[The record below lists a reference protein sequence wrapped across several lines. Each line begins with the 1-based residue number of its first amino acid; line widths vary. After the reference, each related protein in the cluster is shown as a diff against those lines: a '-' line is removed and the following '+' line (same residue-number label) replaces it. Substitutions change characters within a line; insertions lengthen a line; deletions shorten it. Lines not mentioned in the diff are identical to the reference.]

1 MKFLLGGLFTVFVA
15 IVGVFAVVSSGVVNV
30 GADQEHNPM
39 MYSFL
44 ETARNRS
51 IENASKD
58 IVVPDLKKVDM
69 ISSGGAD
76 YKDMCAGCHLSP
88 GVAKTDFSE
97 SLYPKPPNFTKAD
110 IVKRYQTEDGA
121 KQGFWAIKHG
131 IMASGMPAWGAS
143 HDDDRMWAM
152 VAFIRSLPELDEAQY
167 TILTTRISDDM
178 MDMSFDGDM
187 NMSDDGMGMDMDM
200 DMDMSDDGSGMQH

>member
-1 MKFLLGGLFTVFVA
+1 MKFLLGVLFTVFVT
-15 IVGVFAVVSSGVVNV
+15 ITGVFAVVSSGVVNV
-30 GADQEHNPM
+30 GADQEHSPM

-44 ETARNRS
+44 EIARNRS

-58 IVVPDLKKVDM
+58 IVVPDLEKVDM

-88 GVAKTDFSE
+88 GVAQTDFSE

-121 KQGFWAIKHG
+121 KQSFWAIKHG

-143 HDDDRMWAM
+143 HDDGRMWAM
-152 VAFIRSLPELDEAQY
+152 VAFIRSLPELNESQY
-167 TILTTRISDDM
+167 TMLTTRI
-178 MDMSFDGDM
+178 DGDM
-187 NMSDDGMGMDMDM
+187 LDMSDGG
-200 DMDMSDDGSGMQH
+200 DMDMSDGGSGMQH

>member
-1 MKFLLGGLFTVFVA
+1 MKFLLGALFTVFVA
-15 IVGVFAVVSSGVVNV
+15 IVGVFAVVTSGVVNV
-30 GADQEHNPM
+30 GADQEHSPM
-39 MYSFL
+39 MFSFL

-58 IVVPDLKKVDM
+58 IVVPDLEKVD

-88 GVAKTDFSE
+88 GVAQTDFSE

-121 KQGFWAIKHG
+121 KQSFWAIKHG

-143 HDDDRMWAM
+143 HDDGRMWAM
-152 VAFIRSLPELDEAQY
+152 VAFIRSLPELDESQY
-167 TILTTRISDDM
+167 TMLTTRIDGDM

-187 NMSDDGMGMDMDM
+187 NMSDGGDMGMN
-200 DMDMSDDGSGMQH
+200 MSDDGSGMQH

>member
-1 MKFLLGGLFTVFVA
+1 MKFLLGALFTVFVA
-15 IVGVFAVVSSGVVNV
+15 IVSVFAIVTSGVVNV
-30 GADQEHNPM
+30 GADQEHSPM
-39 MYSFL
+39 MFSIF

-51 IENASKD
+51 IAHASKD
-58 IVVPDLKKVDM
+58 IVVPDLEKVEL

-88 GVAKTDFSE
+88 GVDKTDFSE
-97 SLYPKPPNFTKAD
+97 SLYPKPPNFTKAE
-110 IVKRYQTEDGA
+110 IVKRYQTADGA
-121 KQGFWAIKHG
+121 KQSFWAIKHG

-143 HDDDRMWAM
+143 HDDARMWAM

-167 TILTTRISDDM
+167 TMLTTRIDGDM

-187 NMSDDGMGMDMDM
+187 NMSDDG
-200 DMDMSDDGSGMQH
+200 SGMQH

>member
-1 MKFLLGGLFTVFVA
+1 MKFLLGALFTVFVA
-15 IVGVFAVVSSGVVNV
+15 IVGVFAVVTSGVVNV
-30 GADQEHNPM
+30 GADQEHSPM
-39 MYSFL
+39 MFSFL

-58 IVVPDLKKVDM
+58 IVVPDLEKVD

-88 GVAKTDFSE
+88 GVAQTDFSE

-152 VAFIRSLPELDEAQY
+152 VAFIRSLPKLDEAQY
-167 TILTTRISDDM
+167 TMLTTRIDGDM

-187 NMSDDGMGMDMDM
+187 NMSDGGDMGMN
-200 DMDMSDDGSGMQH
+200 MSDDGSGMQH

>member
-1 MKFLLGGLFTVFVA
+1 MKFLLGALFTVFVA

-51 IENASKD
+51 IANASKD

-97 SLYPKPPNFTKAD
+97 NLYPKPPNFTKAD
-110 IVKRYQTEDGA
+110 IVKRYQTEGGA

-200 DMDMSDDGSGMQH
+200 SDDGSGMQH

>member
-1 MKFLLGGLFTVFVA
+1 MKFLLGALFTVFVA
-15 IVGVFAVVSSGVVNV
+15 IVSVFAVVSSGVVNV
-30 GADQEHNPM
+30 GADQEHSPM
-39 MYSFL
+39 MFSFL

-51 IENASKD
+51 IANASKD
-58 IVVPDLKKVDM
+58 IVVPDLEKVDM

-88 GVAKTDFSE
+88 GVVKTDFSE

-110 IVKRYQTEDGA
+110 IVRRYQTEDGA

-143 HDDDRMWAM
+143 HDDARMWAM

-167 TILTTRISDDM
+167 TMLTTRVDGDM
-178 MDMSFDGDM
+178 MDMTFDGDM
-187 NMSDDGMGMDMDM
+187 NMSDGG
-200 DMDMSDDGSGMQH
+200 DMDMSDGGSGMQH

>member
-1 MKFLLGGLFTVFVA
+1 MKFLLGVLFTVVVA
-15 IVGVFAVVSSGVVNV
+15 IVGVFTVVMSGVINI
-30 GADQEHNPM
+30 GADQGHSPLVYN
-39 MYSFL
+39 FL

-51 IENASKD
+51 IANASKD
-58 IVVPDLKKVDM
+58 IVVPDLEKVD

-88 GVAKTDFSE
+88 GVESTDFSE
-97 SLYPKPPNFTKAD
+97 SLYPKPPNFTNAQVVD
-110 IVKRYQTEDGA
+110 RYKTDAGA
-121 KQGFWAIKHG
+121 QQSFWAIKHG

-152 VAFIRSLPELDEAQY
+152 VAFIRSLPELDESQY
-167 TILTTRISDDM
+167 TMLTTRIDGDM

-187 NMSDDGMGMDMDM
+187 NMSDDG
-200 DMDMSDDGSGMQH
+200 SGMQH

>member
-1 MKFLLGGLFTVFVA
+1 MKFLLGALFTVFVA
-15 IVGVFAVVSSGVVNV
+15 IVGVFAIVTSGVVNV
-30 GADQEHNPM
+30 GADQEHSPM
-39 MYSFL
+39 MFSFL

-51 IENASKD
+51 IANASKD
-58 IVVPDLKKVDM
+58 IVVPDLEKVDI

-88 GVAKTDFSE
+88 GVDKTDFSE
-97 SLYPKPPNFTKAD
+97 SLYPKPPNFTKAE
-110 IVKRYQTEDGA
+110 IVKRYQTADGA
-121 KQGFWAIKHG
+121 KQSFWAIKHG

-143 HDDDRMWAM
+143 HDDARIWAM

-167 TILTTRISDDM
+167 TMLTTRIDGDM

-187 NMSDDGMGMDMDM
+187 NMSDDG
-200 DMDMSDDGSGMQH
+200 SGMQH

>member
-1 MKFLLGGLFTVFVA
+1 MKFLLGVLFTVVVA
-15 IVGVFAVVSSGVVNV
+15 IVGVFTVVMSGVINI
-30 GADQEHNPM
+30 GADQGHSPLVYN
-39 MYSFL
+39 FL
-44 ETARNRS
+44 ETARTRS
-51 IENASKD
+51 IAYASKD
-58 IVVPDLKKVDM
+58 IIVPDLEKVEM

-88 GVAKTDFSE
+88 GVESTDFIE
-97 SLYPKPPNFTKAD
+97 SLYPKPPNFTNAQVVD
-110 IVKRYQTEDGA
+110 RYKTDAGA
-121 KQGFWAIKHG
+121 QQSFWAIKHG

-167 TILTTRISDDM
+167 TMLTTRIDGDM

-187 NMSDDGMGMDMDM
+187 NMSDDE
-200 DMDMSDDGSGMQH
+200 SGMQH

>member
-1 MKFLLGGLFTVFVA
+1 MKFLLGVLFTVVVA
-15 IVGVFAVVSSGVVNV
+15 IVGVFTVVMSGVINI
-30 GADQEHNPM
+30 GADQGHSPLVYN
-39 MYSFL
+39 FL
-44 ETARNRS
+44 ETARTRS
-51 IENASKD
+51 IAYASKD
-58 IVVPDLKKVDM
+58 IIVPDLEKVEM

-88 GVAKTDFSE
+88 GVESTDFSE
-97 SLYPKPPNFTKAD
+97 SLYPKPPNFTNAQVVD
-110 IVKRYQTEDGA
+110 RYKTDAGA
-121 KQGFWAIKHG
+121 QQSFWAIKHG

-167 TILTTRISDDM
+167 TMLTTRIDGDM

-187 NMSDDGMGMDMDM
+187 NMSDDE
-200 DMDMSDDGSGMQH
+200 SGMQH

>member
-1 MKFLLGGLFTVFVA
+1 MKFLLGALFTVFVA
-15 IVGVFAVVSSGVVNV
+15 IVSVFAIVTSGVVYV
-30 GADQEHNPM
+30 GADQEHSPIM
-39 MYSFL
+39 FSFL

-51 IENASKD
+51 IANASKD
-58 IVVPDLKKVDM
+58 IVVPDLEKVEL

-88 GVAKTDFSE
+88 GVDKTDFSE
-97 SLYPKPPNFTKAD
+97 SLYPKPPNFTKAE

-121 KQGFWAIKHG
+121 KQSFWAIKHG

-143 HDDDRMWAM
+143 HDDARMWAM
-152 VAFIRSLPELDEAQY
+152 VAFIRSLPKLDEAQY
-167 TILTTRISDDM
+167 TMLTTRIDDDM

-187 NMSDDGMGMDMDM
+187 NMSDDG
-200 DMDMSDDGSGMQH
+200 SGMQH

>member
-1 MKFLLGGLFTVFVA
+1 MKFLLGVLFTVVVA
-15 IVGVFAVVSSGVVNV
+15 IVGVFTVVMSGVINI
-30 GADQEHNPM
+30 GADQGHSPLVYN
-39 MYSFL
+39 FL

-51 IENASKD
+51 IANASKD
-58 IVVPDLKKVDM
+58 IVVPDLEKVD

-88 GVAKTDFSE
+88 GVESTDFSE
-97 SLYPKPPNFTKAD
+97 GLYPKPPNFTNAQVVD
-110 IVKRYQTEDGA
+110 RYKTDAGA
-121 KQGFWAIKHG
+121 QQSFWAIKHG

-167 TILTTRISDDM
+167 TMLTTRLDDDM
-178 MDMSFDGDM
+178 MDMSLNSDM
-187 NMSDDGMGMDMDM
+187 
-200 DMDMSDDGSGMQH
+200 MDMSEGGAGMQH

>member
-1 MKFLLGGLFTVFVA
+1 MKFLLGALFTVFVA
-15 IVGVFAVVSSGVVNV
+15 IVSVFAIVTSGVVYV
-30 GADQEHNPM
+30 GADQEHSPM
-39 MYSFL
+39 MFSFL

-58 IVVPDLKKVDM
+58 IVVPDLEKVEL

-88 GVAKTDFSE
+88 GVAQTDFSE

-121 KQGFWAIKHG
+121 KQSFWAIKHG

-143 HDDDRMWAM
+143 HDDGRMWAM
-152 VAFIRSLPELDEAQY
+152 VAFIRSLPELDESQY
-167 TILTTRISDDM
+167 TMLTTRIDGDM

-187 NMSDDGMGMDMDM
+187 NMSDGGDMGMN
-200 DMDMSDDGSGMQH
+200 MSDDGSGMQH